1 MWILVGDSSHIPI
14 LPRTSPTTIRNHE
27 EQHIQ
32 PIRDEGK
39 MKTDSDWSESEGKI
53 CESVKGKLEDG

>member
-1 MWILVGDSSHIPI
+1 MADTVVQLFHHTSTRGFIMWILVGDSSHIPI

-39 MKTDSDWSESEGKI
+39 MKN
-53 CESVKGKLEDG
+53 